1 MKVKIYVKANSKILS
16 FCLKYIFI
24 ETVFKLKAKELDKS
38 FIDSIKNLFKDREI
52 EISIKPTLDETE
64 YLLNTSAN
72 KKQLLEGIKEVN
84 ENKNLISF
92 TGKEFEELT
101 KNI

>member
-1 MKVKIYVKANSKILS
+1 M
-16 FCLKYIFI
+16 
-24 ETVFKLKAKELDKS
+24 ETIFKLKAKELDRS

-52 EISIKPTLDETE
+52 EISIKPVLDETE
-64 YLLNTSAN
+64 YLLNTPAN
-72 KKQLLEGIKEVN
+72 KKQLLDAINEVK

-101 KNI
+101 KNL

>member
-1 MKVKIYVKANSKILS
+1 M
-16 FCLKYIFI
+16 
-24 ETVFKLKAKELDKS
+24 ETVFKLKAKELDIS
-38 FIDSIKNLFKDREI
+38 FIDSIKSLFKDREI

-64 YLLNTSAN
+64 YLLNTPAN
-72 KKQLLEGIKEVN
+72 KKQLLEAIKKVK